1 MDILW
6 ALLSIVG
13 AVAIVFVAPLFFI
26 WIFSLV
32 SGFSERVSEGK

>member
-6 ALLSIVG
+6 ALLSIAG
-13 AVAIVFVAPLFFI
+13 AVAIVFVAPLIFM

-32 SGFSERVSEGK
+32 SGFSERAPEGK